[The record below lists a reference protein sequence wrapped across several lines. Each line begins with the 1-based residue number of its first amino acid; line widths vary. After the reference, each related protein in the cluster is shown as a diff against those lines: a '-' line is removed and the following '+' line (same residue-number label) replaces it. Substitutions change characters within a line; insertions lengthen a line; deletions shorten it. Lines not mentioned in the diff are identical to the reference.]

1 MAKRGPGIS
10 RRFSTPQAE
19 HSLRMYLNIGA
30 LSFLEEATTAF
41 AQAKAVS
48 ASSRKEYISHPN
60 RNAPI
65 ACRYFDTLFGF
76 MIL

>member
-1 MAKRGPGIS
+1 
-10 RRFSTPQAE
+10 
-19 HSLRMYLNIGA
+19 MYLNIGA